1 MNARPQAWLLQALND
16 LALARLASDNGFHA
30 QACYFSAQA
39 AEKALKGTLLE
50 LGQEPPHTHVLNDLV
65 GELAAQGVEVTVIR
79 ALPLKALTRMTI
91 SSRYPI
97 DATPPSGVFD
107 RADAT
112 QAITAEAVIASLEQ
126 LYRPGASSA
135 DASPTW

>member
-1 MNARPQAWLLQALND
+1 MNARPQAWLLQ
-16 LALARLASDNGFHA
+16 
-30 QACYFSAQA
+30 
-39 AEKALKGTLLE
+39 ALKGTLLE

-65 GELAAQGVEVTVIR
+65 GNLSAQGVEVAAIA

-97 DATPPSGVFD
+97 DATPPLELFD

-112 QAITAEAVIASLEQ
+112 QAIATAEAVIAFLEQ
-126 LYRPGASSA
+126 LDRPGA
-135 DASPTW
+135 

>member
-1 MNARPQAWLLQALND
+1 MNARPQAWLHQARND
-16 LALARLASDNGFHA
+16 LALARLASNNGFHA
-30 QACYFSAQA
+30 QACYFAVQA

-65 GELAAQGVEVTVIR
+65 GNLAVQGIEVAAIA

-97 DATPPSGVFD
+97 DATPPSELFD

-112 QAITAEAVIASLEQ
+112 QAITTAEAVITFLEE
-126 LYRPGASSA
+126 LDRPA
-135 DASPTW
+135 T

>member
-1 MNARPQAWLLQALND
+1 MNARPQAWLLQA
-16 LALARLASDNGFHA
+16 R
-30 QACYFSAQA
+30 
-39 AEKALKGTLLE
+39 KGTLLE

-65 GELAAQGVEVTVIR
+65 GNLAVQGIEVAAIA

-97 DATPPSGVFD
+97 DATPPSDLFD

-112 QAITAEAVIASLEQ
+112 QAITTAEAVITFLEE
-126 LYRPGASSA
+126 LDRPV
-135 DASPTW
+135 T

>member
-1 MNARPQAWLLQALND
+1 MNARPQAWLLQACND

-30 QACYFSAQA
+30 QACYFAAQA

-65 GELAAQGVEVTVIR
+65 GNLAVQGVDVASIA

-97 DATPPSGVFD
+97 DATPPSELFD

-112 QAITAEAVIASLEQ
+112 QAIATAEAVIAFLEQ
-126 LYRPGASSA
+126 LDRPGV
-135 DASPTW
+135 

>member
-1 MNARPQAWLLQALND
+1 MNARPQAWLLQALNV

-30 QACYFSAQA
+30 QACYFAAQA

-65 GELAAQGVEVTVIR
+65 GNLAVQGVEVTVIA

-97 DATPPSGVFD
+97 DATPPSELFD
-107 RADAT
+107 RGDAT
-112 QAITAEAVIASLEQ
+112 QAITTAEAVIAFLEQ
-126 LYRPGASSA
+126 LDRPVA
-135 DASPTW
+135 

>member
-16 LALARLASDNGFHA
+16 LALARLASDNSFHA
-30 QACYFSAQA
+30 QACFFAAQA

-65 GELAAQGVEVTVIR
+65 GNLAVQGVEVAVIA
-79 ALPLKALTRMTI
+79 ALPLRALTRMTI

-97 DATPPSGVFD
+97 DATPPSELFD
-107 RADAT
+107 RVDAT
-112 QAITAEAVIASLEQ
+112 QAITTAEAVIAFLEQ
-126 LYRPGASSA
+126 LDRPVA
-135 DASPTW
+135 

>member
-1 MNARPQAWLLQALND
+1 MNVRPQAWLLQACSD

-30 QACYFSAQA
+30 QACNFAAQA
-39 AEKALKGTLLE
+39 AQKALKGTLLE

-65 GELAAQGVEVTVIR
+65 GNLAVQGVDVASIA

-97 DATPPSGVFD
+97 DATPPSELFD
-107 RADAT
+107 RVDAT
-112 QAITAEAVIASLEQ
+112 QAIATAEAVIAFLEQ
-126 LYRPGASSA
+126 LDRPGA
-135 DASPTW
+135 

>member
-16 LALARLASDNGFHA
+16 LALARLASDNGFQA

-65 GELAAQGVEVTVIR
+65 GNLAAQGVDVAAIA

-97 DATPPSGVFD
+97 DATPPSELFD

-112 QAITAEAVIASLEQ
+112 QAITTAKAVIAFLDQ
-126 LYRPGASSA
+126 LDRPVG
-135 DASPTW
+135 

>member
-1 MNARPQAWLLQALND
+1 MNARPQAWLLQARND
-16 LALARLASDNGFHA
+16 LSLARLASNNGFHA
-30 QACYFSAQA
+30 QVCCFAAQA

-65 GELAAQGVEVTVIR
+65 GKLAVQGIEVAAIA
-79 ALPLKALTRMTI
+79 ALPLKALTRMAI

-97 DATPPSGVFD
+97 DATPPSELFD

-112 QAITAEAVIASLEQ
+112 QAITTAEAVITFLEE
-126 LYRPGASSA
+126 LDRPA
-135 DASPTW
+135 T